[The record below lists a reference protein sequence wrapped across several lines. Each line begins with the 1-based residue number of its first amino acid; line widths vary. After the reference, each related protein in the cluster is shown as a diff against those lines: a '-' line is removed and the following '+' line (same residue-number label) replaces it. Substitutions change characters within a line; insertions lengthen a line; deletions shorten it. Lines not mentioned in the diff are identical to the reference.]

1 MSKKKATYNE
11 MKEQLKDWKE
21 QIDELDKF
29 EARLKEAAAQA
40 QEEYHAEVDALRAQM
55 ETQVQ
60 TWRSEMTTV
69 KAKAGATE
77 ADTRAKLETL
87 FDQIESQLGQ
97 WGAESVTLKSQAA
110 QWTRADGENYIETM
124 RVEHEIAEEKL
135 RFLKEPQEVGLGA
148 TKVES
153 KHDMDKLKQAVEKAA
168 AKRK

>member
-77 ADTRAKLETL
+77 ADATAKLEAL
-87 FDQIESQLGQ
+87 FDQIESQLDQ
-97 WGAESVTLKSQAA
+97 WGAESATLKSQAA
-110 QWTRADGENYIETM
+110 RWTRADGEKYIETL
-124 RVEHEIAEEKL
+124 RVQHKAAQEKL
-135 RFLKEPQEVGLGA
+135 RLLEGPQQVRSKA
-148 TKVES
+148 VKVES
-153 KHDMDKLKQAVEKAA
+153 KQALGKLKQAVEKAA

>member
-1 MSKKKATYNE
+1 MSKKNATYAE
-11 MKEQLKDWKE
+11 MKKQLKGWKE

-40 QEEYHAEVDALRAQM
+40 QEKYHAEVDALRVQM

-77 ADTRAKLETL
+77 ADATVKLEAL
-87 FDQIESQLGQ
+87 FDQIVSQLDQ
-97 WGAESVTLKSQAA
+97 WGAESATLKSQAA
-110 QWTRADGENYIETM
+110 RWTRADGEKYIETL
-124 RVEHEIAEEKL
+124 RVQHKAAQEKL
-135 RFLKEPQEVGLGA
+135 RLLEGRQQVRSEAV
-148 TKVES
+148 KVES
-153 KHDMDKLKQAVEKAA
+153 KQALGKLKQAVEKAA